1 MIVRY
6 IFLILNYS
14 GLFRSSL
21 QRCSYKS
28 CSKTK
33 QQIYR
38 RTPVLKCDSNKVA
51 LQCWFAILL
60 KLHFSIGFFLVNLLY
75 IFRTSF
81 LKNTCEGLLLFIVPN
96 PFQVSSPYLY
106 ALKTSD
112 DYVLKP
118 ETSLLQLQLPHLDC
132 ISALLI
138 KLSITEKI
146 YLVCLKFFR

>member
-81 LKNTCEGLLLFIVPN
+81 LRTPVKGYFYLLFLIHFRSVVPMCTPWKHQTITYWN
-96 PFQVSSPYLY
+96 QRRPFCNCSY
-106 ALKTSD
+106 
-112 DYVLKP
+112 
-118 ETSLLQLQLPHLDC
+118 H
-132 ISALLI
+132 I
-138 KLSITEKI
+138 
-146 YLVCLKFFR
+146 